1 MTVPCDTTLQQW
13 KKETFLVLHFYI
25 ITSHVHLYGW
35 ADAVHGDYPVPAWC
49 PDDLSL
55 KWTWQMPWQDIHDLA
70 WTRYHAANVYLLQ
83 ESTTDGISQHC
94 SSTSVPVCLVILWPT
109 PNLPWL
115 LRVQC
120 GKKDQRITKNDFAPR
135 LPWRPPHSKAV
146 TNTDQGVKHACRH
159 FIFRLEKLWQLLKEL
174 LHGIPSFKK
183 LTTFA
188 PSFIQARWFFLH
200 ILSFHLYN
208 EISRFF
214 GTTINWT
221 KPVNLHFYLQKL
233 DRFHDVWFT
242 RTRYQARVVDK

>member
-1 MTVPCDTTLQQW
+1 MFTCYRSQLQMESLNTAPVQVCQFAW
-13 KKETFLVLHFYI
+13 LSCGLPQ
-25 ITSHVHLYGW
+25 TSLPH
-35 ADAVHGDYPVPAWC
+35 
-49 PDDLSL
+49 
-55 KWTWQMPWQDIHDLA
+55 
-70 WTRYHAANVYLLQ
+70 
-83 ESTTDGISQHC
+83 
-94 SSTSVPVCLVILWPT
+94 
-109 PNLPWL
+109 PWL